1 MNTYQ
6 FVWAQDTHTFSCH
19 HNTEP
24 TTSTTRA
31 GSSSDSSTGPLEA
44 RQMLIRGGSSGGGGS
59 GGGARSRSSPVTG
72 AGLGGG
78 NRTEGERGGEEEE
91 TKQTNQPTPPEKQ
104 SHSPRQRRPRRGQKR
119 APGQPPPSS
128 PSAEPLG
135 AGHPRSAARPA
146 QPHAATAGVQTRGG
160 PRRAAVGVTP
170 DTWVCTQ
177 GPSNR
182 DDGELTLRGSP
193 QRPQRTQRGRP
204 LSAPAASPRA
214 APTAR
219 GHLALRGWSLP
230 CPSRCSP
237 SVSPRLPRP
246 TRRYPLTTLGG

>member
-72 AGLGGG
+72 AGLGEG
-78 NRTEGERGGEEEE
+78 NRTEGERGGEKE

-104 SHSPRQRRPRRGQKR
+104 SHSPRQRRPRRRQKR
-119 APGQPPPSS
+119 AQGQPPPSS

-135 AGHPRSAARPA
+135 ALHPRSAARPT

-160 PRRAAVGVTP
+160 PGRAAVGVTP

-230 CPSRCSP
+230 CPSRRSP